1 MLKKILKFFAFLIV
15 AVVLFYFGYQLVRL
29 VNPSYSVETAVLFK
43 DVDSVSCIGIAIR
56 DEKVINNEVSGILKY
71 RVTDGEK
78 VAADSILADIYPNKT
93 SARNAQSS
101 EILKR
106 KLNSFLLASGNMDSE
121 VLSLNTTSNNIYR
134 QAEVLSEILSMRNY
148 SELETESLKLFEYLS
163 VFIRGS
169 SDSVDFGPKI
179 WELEGKIESLESS
192 EYEPSGVITAP
203 GGGYFISHTDGFEG
217 IFNSE
222 SIDEIT
228 DFDIEKIL
236 KINAPAIDYNSCKL
250 VSHYSW
256 FFAAMTDIKNKD
268 RFYVGQKLD
277 LDFKYGPVKSLP
289 VTIYDVI
296 VSQDGEKLL
305 ILFSCDYLNSDI
317 TALRIEEAD
326 ISFRRYKGIKVMRS
340 SLRVIDG
347 EVGVFVK
354 YDNKVKFKKIKTT
367 YETDEYVL
375 VESSKNEDYL
385 KLYDEIIVQGK
396 DIYVGKSLG

>member
-1 MLKKILKFFAFLIV
+1 MLRKILKLFAFLIV
-15 AVVLFYFGYQLVRL
+15 AVVLFYFGYQLVKL
-29 VNPSYSVETAVLFK
+29 VNPSYSVETAVLFN
-43 DVDSVSCIGIAIR
+43 DVDSVSCIGIAVR

-78 VAADSILADIYPNKT
+78 VAADSILADIYPNKA

-106 KLNSFLLASGNMDSE
+106 KLNSFLSASDNMDSE

-134 QAEVLSEILSMRNY
+134 QAEIISEILSMRNY
-148 SELETESLKLFEYLS
+148 SELEIERLKLFEYLS
-163 VFIRGS
+163 VFIKGS
-169 SDSVDFGPKI
+169 SESVDFGPKI
-179 WELEGKIESLESS
+179 HEIEDKIESLESS
-192 EYEPSGVITAP
+192 DYEPTGVITAP

-217 IFNSE
+217 ILNSE
-222 SIDEIT
+222 SIDDII

-236 KINAPAIDYNSCKL
+236 KLKAPTINYNSCKL

-277 LDFKYGPVKSLP
+277 LDFKYGSVKSLP

-296 VSQDGEKLL
+296 ISQDGEKLL
-305 ILFSCDYLNSDI
+305 IIFSCDYLNSDI
-317 TALRIEEAD
+317 TSLRIEEAD
-326 ISFRRYKGIKVMRS
+326 ISFRRYKGIKIMRS
-340 SLRVIDG
+340 SLRVIDE

-354 YDNKVKFKKIKTT
+354 YDNKVRFKKIKTN

-375 VESSKNEDYL
+375 VEPSKNDDYL
-385 KLYDEIIVQGK
+385 KLYDEVIVQGK
-396 DIYVGKSLG
+396 DLYVGKSLG